1 MEHLAEIGQRIASAR
16 RARGWTQTELAA
28 RLGVTRS
35 AVAQWETGRAG
46 QVTGTASR
54 IADALGLGIE
64 ELLHGAD
71 PRAPLQAL
79 NAEETAMLRLFRSC
93 EPDDRQILLRTA
105 RRLSAAK

>member
-1 MEHLAEIGQRIASAR
+1 MEHLAEIGRRIAAAR
-16 RARGWTQTELAA
+16 QAQGWTQTELAA

-46 QVTGTASR
+46 QVTGTVSR
-54 IADALGLGIE
+54 IAEVLGIGVE
-64 ELLHGAD
+64 HLLHGPD

-93 EPDDRQILLRTA
+93 APDDRQILLRTA
-105 RRLSAAK
+105 RRLSGGK